1 MSKLQTEYLWMQW
14 RMHGRHDDLQHLQR
28 VDQLLSMADITL
40 LQQRILTA
48 NKINTTIQLFQ
59 IMHAKNDI
67 DHD

>member
-1 MSKLQTEYLWMQW
+1 
-14 RMHGRHDDLQHLQR
+14 MHGRHDDLQHLQR